1 MVGLSIVL
9 EMTNNSNNTV
19 SDGCLISP
27 KVVNK
32 ANVLVTTTAITS
44 SASSVTNLH
53 RHYQDSGFL
62 QHCFLCRRKLLPAKD
77 IYMYKGDRAF
87 CSVECRSKQMVMDEE
102 ESFRREYSSFMD
114 VNTTKKSKSDYP
126 ASTAPSRYRRD
137 PRNQRGGFAY

>member
-9 EMTNNSNNTV
+9 EMTNNNNTV

-53 RHYQDSGFL
+53 RRYQDSGFL

-87 CSVECRSKQMVMDEE
+87 CSVECRSKQMVMDED
-102 ESFRREYSSFMD
+102 ESFRRDYSSFMD
-114 VNTTKKSKSDYP
+114 VNTTTKKSKSDSP
-126 ASTAPSRYRRD
+126 ATAPSSRYRRD